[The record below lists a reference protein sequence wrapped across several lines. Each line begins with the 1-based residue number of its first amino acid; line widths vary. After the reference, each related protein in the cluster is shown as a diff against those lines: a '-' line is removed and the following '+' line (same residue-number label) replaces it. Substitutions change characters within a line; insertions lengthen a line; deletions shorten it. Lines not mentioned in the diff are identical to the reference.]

1 MANGPPST
9 PLACPGFPMSAP
21 HPANTWLLSGLPRA
35 GTSLCCRLA
44 GELPSVVALTEPMNG
59 PSLAEQDDA
68 AAARSAIAAFAAAAR
83 ERILATGRAQT
94 LHMGGQLPEDL
105 VAPPAT
111 ATSPAAL
118 REPVARRG
126 DIPIHKP
133 LAADFTLIVKQNALF
148 AALLPVLQPR
158 FDCLA
163 LVRNPFPVLA
173 SWQTVRLPVQRGR
186 LPAGERFDA
195 ALRVRLAAEPDGLKR
210 QLAILNWFFA
220 QYRRHLPSA
229 SILRYEEVVASG
241 GEALFRQLGADGPR
255 QPLRLRVAAVAPATA
270 DRLLAALLADDD
282 GAWRH
287 FYQTDDVRTAAEA
300 CRRASAAT

>member
-1 MANGPPST
+1 
-9 PLACPGFPMSAP
+9 MSAP
-21 HPANTWLLSGLPRA
+21 HAANANTSLLSGLPRA

-44 GELPSVVALTEPMNG
+44 GELPNVVALTEPLNG
-59 PSLAEQDDA
+59 PSLAEQDA
-68 AAARSAIAAFAAAAR
+68 AAAAQCAIAAFAAAAR
-83 ERILATGRAQT
+83 ERILATGRART
-94 LHMGGQLPEDL
+94 LHLDGQLPEDL

-118 REPVARRG
+118 REPVAQRG
-126 DIPIHKP
+126 DIPVHKP

-158 FDCLA
+158 FACLA
-163 LVRNPFPVLA
+163 LIRNPFPVLA

-195 ALRVRLAAEPDGLKR
+195 ALRARLAAEPDGLKR

-220 QYRRHLPSA
+220 QYRRHLPST

-241 GEALFRQLGADGPR
+241 GQALFRQLGASGPR
-255 QPLRLRVAAVAPATA
+255 QPLRPRVAAVAPATA

-287 FYQTDDVRTAAEA
+287 FYQPDDVRAAAEA
-300 CRRASAAT
+300 CRHASAAI

>member
-1 MANGPPST
+1 
-9 PLACPGFPMSAP
+9 MSAP
-21 HPANTWLLSGLPRA
+21 HPANANTWLLSGLPRA

-111 ATSPAAL
+111 GPAAL
-118 REPVARRG
+118 REPVAQRG

-148 AALLPVLQPR
+148 AALLPALQPR
-158 FDCLA
+158 FACFA
-163 LVRNPFPVLA
+163 LIRNPFPVLA

-195 ALRVRLAAEPDGLKR
+195 ALRARLAAEPDGLKR

-220 QYRRHLPSA
+220 QYRRYLPSA
-229 SILRYEEVVASG
+229 SILRYEEIVASG
-241 GEALFRQLGADGPR
+241 GQALFRQIGASGPR
-255 QPLRLRVAAVAPATA
+255 QPLRPRVAAVAPATA

-287 FYQTDDVRTAAEA
+287 FYQPDDVRAAAEA